1 MLKRKHI
8 LVSSL
13 AINLKDLKDAI
24 LSNTDMTTNA
34 TNDDVAS
41 VKVNDGDVALDYDVF
56 RKKFH
61 IPSAWR
67 EKIEIL

>member
-1 MLKRKHI
+1 M
-8 LVSSL
+8 
-13 AINLKDLKDAI
+13 

-41 VKVNDGDVALDYDVF
+41 VKINESDVALDYDIF

-67 EKIEIL
+67 EKIEILELTEHRYAVTNA